1 MKFDNFKGLVYC
13 SILSLLVVDNSSAM
27 TEYDRRALQ
36 IKADREAIPGWKAM
50 QAKVDL
56 LKGDSQTGGPAL
68 ADILDER
75 NHSDLNAAYK
85 DVLGEKA
92 RGEIEKLQNF
102 VNLLRNEYA
111 QDYSEL
117 SEAHAAVVCKNMQK
131 DMFALNDA
139 RNATNLND
147 LVRVQDLNLKQDV
160 KDEIANLQA
169 TQDQVNALQAG
180 NPHLS
185 DILDPANHDL
195 NEAFESVLGENAR
208 EEIEKQQNFI
218 NLLRNGNVTLADMV
232 EPDNQD
238 LNRAFKAVLG
248 EKAREEI
255 EVAVKSRNYVAA
267 TQYAGSSSA
276 FVVIPP
282 QTDRD
287 CALNTPARQDLQSLQ
302 NRIEHC
308 EHALRGM
315 YALLSEI
322 FN

>member
-1 MKFDNFKGLVYC
+1 MR
-13 SILSLLVVDNSSAM
+13 
-27 TEYDRRALQ
+27 ERRS
-36 IKADREAIPGWKAM
+36 K
-50 QAKVDL
+50 
-56 LKGDSQTGGPAL
+56 
-68 ADILDER
+68 
-75 NHSDLNAAYK
+75 
-85 DVLGEKA
+85 
-92 RGEIEKLQNF
+92 
-102 VNLLRNEYA
+102 
-111 QDYSEL
+111 
-117 SEAHAAVVCKNMQK
+117 
-131 DMFALNDA
+131 
-139 RNATNLND
+139 
-147 LVRVQDLNLKQDV
+147 
-160 KDEIANLQA
+160 
-169 TQDQVNALQAG
+169 
-180 NPHLS
+180 
-185 DILDPANHDL
+185 
-195 NEAFESVLGENAR
+195 
-208 EEIEKQQNFI
+208 KQQNFI